1 MHTHPSPRN
10 LAAVD
15 LFCGV
20 GGLTCGLR
28 QAGIDVRAGFD
39 LDASCEFAFA
49 ANNDGARFVRAD
61 IQDITAE
68 TIRSHLADAE
78 VSAMVGCA
86 PCQPFSALRRRQRKG
101 NNADARWGLLQDFG
115 NLVCDV
121 LPDVVS
127 MENVPD
133 LRKQP
138 VYQDFLGQ
146 LKQAGYHIGFSD
158 IVNCADYGVPQTR
171 RRLVA
176 LASRHGEIRLTP
188 PKQSGRRQTVREAL
202 SPPMAAQDPAD
213 IHVPLSKKNLERIRQ
228 SGPGGSWRDWD
239 PDLVLPCHG
248 ERGHAYPAS
257 YGRMRWDAPAPTIT
271 TQFCYYGCG
280 RFGHPEEDR
289 TITVR
294 EAALL
299 QTFPPDYAFLDA
311 GEDPS
316 VTAMAR
322 HIGNAVPP
330 ALGRAIGE
338 SIVRHV
344 LASYNRLTFKPPSR
358 RIGRLSGLARDAAG
372 SDKPEYQMNGV

>member
-1 MHTHPSPRN
+1 MESPHY

-39 LDASCEFAFA
+39 LDASCEFAFT
-49 ANNDGARFVRAD
+49 ANNDGASFVRAD

-68 TIRSHLADAE
+68 TIRAHLADAE

-86 PCQPFSALRRRQRKG
+86 PCQPFSALRRRQREG
-101 NNADARWGLLQDFG
+101 NNADARWGLLRDFG
-115 NLVCDV
+115 NLVCEV
-121 LPDVVS
+121 LPDLVS

-133 LRKQP
+133 LRRQP
-138 VYQDFLGQ
+138 VYQDFLRQ
-146 LKQAGYHIGFSD
+146 LEQAGYHVGFSD

-171 RRLVA
+171 RRLVV
-176 LASRHGEIRLTP
+176 LASRLGEIQLTP
-188 PKQSGRRQTVREAL
+188 PRQSGQHQTVREAL
-202 SPPMAAQDPAD
+202 SPPRVAEDSAD
-213 IHVPLSKKNLERIRQ
+213 INVPLSERNLERIRQ
-228 SGPGGSWRDWD
+228 SSPGGSWRDWD
-239 PDLVLPCHG
+239 PDFVLPCHG

-299 QTFPPDYAFLDA
+299 QTFPPDYDFL
-311 GEDPS
+311 GEGSAPS
-316 VTAMAR
+316 VMAMAR

-338 SIVRHV
+338 SFIQHV
-344 LASYNRLTFKPPSR
+344 NTTQE
-358 RIGRLSGLARDAAG
+358 RIHD
-372 SDKPEYQMNGV
+372 QTQ